1 MPWQPERIWWQ
12 DVSPNEIQLDN
23 DAIVLNLG
31 DNYNFH
37 AGALAFI
44 RNVPCVGIFHDF
56 YCYNLFNGWLAHNGL
71 GEDIH
76 QREVRYTY
84 GASPSGLAKLAW
96 RNAAPIERIAEIMPM
111 TEWLGRRCGA
121 ALAHS
126 QFYKWRLDNSCPGP
140 VAVAPLCYDAR
151 PVASLP
157 DRRDGLVTIT
167 TVGVINP
174 NKCID
179 ALIKSIV
186 SSPQTP

>member
-1 MPWQPERIWWQ
+1 MHFNELVDVESVNILFAAAQFANLTGLAMKIAWVTPLAQSSAIGRVSATIVKALCARNHEVTIIRAERIRDDADSNHAVAARTIWWQ
-12 DVSPNEIQLDN
+12 DVSPNEIELDN

-96 RNAAPIERIAEIMPM
+96 RNAAPIEKR
-111 TEWLGRRCGA
+111 
-121 ALAHS
+121 
-126 QFYKWRLDNSCPGP
+126 K
-140 VAVAPLCYDAR
+140 
-151 PVASLP
+151 
-157 DRRDGLVTIT
+157 LV
-167 TVGVINP
+167 P
-174 NKCID
+174 
-179 ALIKSIV
+179 
-186 SSPQTP
+186 